1 MSVFAPPD
9 GRPVTDPFDPDFF
22 QPRRVERRRQQR
34 QRRRQS
40 RIRIAAVL
48 AILALAGA
56 VWAGF
61 LRGDVP
67 PPAAPKK
74 APPPAAVADP
84 TAAWSVRVGD
94 HLFVVVFAAPKDDRP
109 VAVAIP
115 EQTVVDVPGGGPSEM
130 SGADQSV
137 EMLIA
142 AAQATLDRRIGHAV
156 ISGENDLATLI
167 DALGGVNVQL
177 DEPTLVGDAELGPG
191 SVRMLGA
198 QSVAYLQSG
207 TGEDRQFRWEALLQ
221 GLGDAPADASAW
233 GELAGSAHPG
243 AAAVFAATHGAEVME
258 LPTVQDDLGTSTD
271 TAGVADL
278 VTSRFPPE
286 DPLIKVVVLTGV
298 SQPGVGVD
306 IVRRIAP
313 AGFRVVAAQDAAGRR
328 VDATEIVAGDEA
340 FLDEAE
346 AVRDLLGVG
355 RVYVGTQPTGVAD
368 VTIVVGKDFVG
379 G

>member
-1 MSVFAPPD
+1 
-9 GRPVTDPFDPDFF
+9 
-22 QPRRVERRRQQR
+22 
-34 QRRRQS
+34 
-40 RIRIAAVL
+40 
-48 AILALAGA
+48 
-56 VWAGF
+56 
-61 LRGDVP
+61 
-67 PPAAPKK
+67 
-74 APPPAAVADP
+74 
-84 TAAWSVRVGD
+84 
-94 HLFVVVFAAPKDDRP
+94 
-109 VAVAIP
+109 
-115 EQTVVDVPGGGPSEM
+115 
-130 SGADQSV
+130 
-137 EMLIA
+137 
-142 AAQATLDRRIGHAV
+142 
-156 ISGENDLATLI
+156 
-167 DALGGVNVQL
+167 
-177 DEPTLVGDAELGPG
+177 
-191 SVRMLGA
+191 
-198 QSVAYLQSG
+198 
-207 TGEDRQFRWEALLQ
+207 
-221 GLGDAPADASAW
+221 
-233 GELAGSAHPG
+233 
-243 AAAVFAATHGAEVME
+243 VFAATHGAEVME